1 MSKNGIMESTMS
13 FKSLTDRIDE
23 LNLDGYKQVKNT
35 DWNYPNEL
43 LEYLQQHDFKKMGRG
58 FFSEVW
64 ASDSESFVIK
74 INMGRNYDE
83 NYLKFV
89 EYCRNNKQNPHLP
102 KMGKIKNLK
111 TIDGRD
117 FYILFI
123 EKLDTL
129 SAPSLGFEGGNDYN
143 NFMRAACVAYLN
155 DRSDLDGIILD
166 LSGEYNIYH
175 DSMKKQL
182 SELVKIYSD
191 MIEMVGMGNMDM
203 ETKNLM
209 KRGNTLV
216 ITDPVF

>member
-1 MSKNGIMESTMS
+1 MI
-13 FKSLTDRIDE
+13 LTQKLNE

-35 DWNYPNEL
+35 EWNYPDDL

-74 INMGRNYDE
+74 INMGRYYDE

-111 TIDGRD
+111 TINGKD

-129 SAPSLGFEGGNDYN
+129 SASSLGFESSDDYYH
-143 NFMRAACVAYLN
+143 FMCEACKVYLEDN
-155 DRSDLDGIILD
+155 SDIDGIILD
-166 LSGEYNIYH
+166 LSDEYNIYH
-175 DSMKKQL
+175 DIMRRQL
-182 SELVKIYSD
+182 KELVKIYTD
-191 MIEMVGMGNMDM
+191 MIELVGKDNMDM
-203 ETKNLM
+203 KIKNVM